1 MKRILLGLVLAMALS
16 HMAFATVTLK
26 LVSGVTTLQIADGQV
41 APPGQVDGSG
51 LAGTV
56 LFSGTI
62 NGWTVSG
69 ATGVT
74 HAPGL
79 VPVGLDLSSLT
90 AACVTGT
97 CAELDV
103 FLSDTGFR
111 TPVPAGGFTEKYS
124 WNITGGGNTSQLAW
138 ADSTN
143 TLFGL
148 GAANLIGN
156 IGPVT
161 GIGSSQ
167 VNGGPA
173 ETGVAPG
180 YSLTIEQIFRD
191 TSGSVQFSVD
201 GSITAVPEPAAVAL
215 FGTVLVLCATKL
227 RRRKQLS

>member
-79 VPVGLDLSSLT
+79 VPVGLGQGRS
-90 AACVTGT
+90 
-97 CAELDV
+97 
-103 FLSDTGFR
+103 R
-111 TPVPAGGFTEKYS
+111 TLP
-124 WNITGGGNTSQLAW
+124 L
-138 ADSTN
+138 
-143 TLFGL
+143 
-148 GAANLIGN
+148 
-156 IGPVT
+156 
-161 GIGSSQ
+161 
-167 VNGGPA
+167 
-173 ETGVAPG
+173 
-180 YSLTIEQIFRD
+180 
-191 TSGSVQFSVD
+191 
-201 GSITAVPEPAAVAL
+201 
-215 FGTVLVLCATKL
+215 KL
-227 RRRKQLS
+227 RAHHPARGSGCAVSS